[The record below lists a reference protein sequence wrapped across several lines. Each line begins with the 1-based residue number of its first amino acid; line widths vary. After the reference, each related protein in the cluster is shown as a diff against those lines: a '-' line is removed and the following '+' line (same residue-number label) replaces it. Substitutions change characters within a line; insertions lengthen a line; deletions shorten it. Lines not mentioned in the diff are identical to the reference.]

1 MAVITTMMVIPETVE
16 MPEAAVKMET
26 ARNLKIQQI
35 KGLRPA
41 INNLLQCIWLLIAAS
56 VIAVSFTKKR
66 KVN

>member
-1 MAVITTMMVIPETVE
+1 MAVIITMMVIPETVE

-41 INNLLQCIWLLIAAS
+41 INKLLQCIW
-56 VIAVSFTKKR
+56 F
-66 KVN
+66 